1 LKEDI
6 ADPVSALLSLRFW
19 LAKRI

>member
-19 LAKRI
+19 LVGRI